1 VADQDAQVELGLVLL
16 GRARNPEAI
25 ASAVGMLGSSA
36 DPRIRQVIGQKYDT
50 LNAEPRRRDSG
61 CFQRTAL
68 VRALRGR
75 ATPDD
80 VGLLETALWTH
91 EIIGRFDAA
100 SELRAAALVT
110 LNDVNG
116 SLACFHGVRLLSD
129 AHEMS
134 GEPAVTA
141 ARLLA
146 MREHLLPLYGLV
158 ANRGGTP
165 EVRAECLRG
174 LTGLPVSLVDRLLEQ
189 YRDEK
194 DATVMVGLVDLLLG
208 HPSRAAFAAFTA
220 SRLDRA
226 QAIDLY
232 RFVVNSIVASR
243 DPVLIALLRRPDGP
257 GENSPKGTVLREALG
272 LIEPP
277 PQPSPASGGGR

>member
-1 VADQDAQVELGLVLL
+1 MADQDTQVELGMVLL
-16 GRARNPEAI
+16 GRAKNPEAI
-25 ASAVGMLGSSA
+25 ASAVGMLGDSA
-36 DPRIRQVIGQKYDT
+36 DPRIRQVIAQKYEW

-75 ATPDD
+75 AATGD
-80 VGLLETALWTH
+80 VGLLETALWTI

-110 LNDVNG
+110 LNDLDG
-116 SLACFHGVRLLSD
+116 SLACFEAVRLLSD

-146 MREHLLPLYGLV
+146 MRGQLLPLYGLV
-158 ANRGGTP
+158 ANGGGTSD
-165 EVRAECLRG
+165 VRAESLRG
-174 LTGLPVSLVDRLLEQ
+174 LTGLPVSLVARLLEQ

-194 DATVMVGLVDLLLG
+194 DPTVMVGVFDLVLG
-208 HPSRAAFAAFTA
+208 HPSRSAFAGFMA
-220 SRLDRA
+220 SFLDRA
-226 QAIDLY
+226 QSIDLY

-243 DPVLIALLRRPDGP
+243 DPVLIGLLRRPDGP
-257 GENSPKGTVLREALG
+257 GEKSPKGTVLREALG
-272 LIEPP
+272 LLE
-277 PQPSPASGGGR
+277 A

>member
-1 VADQDAQVELGLVLL
+1 MADKDAQVELGMVLL
-16 GRARNPEAI
+16 GRAKNPEAI
-25 ASAVGMLGSSA
+25 ASAVGMLGESG
-36 DPRIRQVIGQKYDT
+36 DPTIRQVIAQKYEA

-75 ATPDD
+75 ATTDD
-80 VGLLETALWTH
+80 IPLLETALWTH

-110 LNDVNG
+110 LNDVDG
-116 SLACFHGVRLLSD
+116 PLACFHGTRLLSD

-141 ARLLA
+141 ARLLT
-146 MREHLLPLYGLV
+146 MREQLLPLYGLV
-158 ANRGGTP
+158 ATGGGTA

-174 LTGLPVSLVDRLLEQ
+174 LIGLPASLVTHLLEQ

-194 DATVMVGLVDLLLG
+194 DATVVVGLFDLLLG
-208 HPSRAAFAAFTA
+208 HLSRSAFAGFVA
-220 SRLDRA
+220 SFLDGTRS
-226 QAIDLY
+226 IDLY

-243 DPVLIALLRRPDGP
+243 DPVLIALRRRPDGP

-272 LIEPP
+272 LMPP
-277 PQPSPASGGGR
+277 P

>member
-1 VADQDAQVELGLVLL
+1 MADQDAQVELGLALL

-25 ASAVGMLGSSA
+25 ASAVGMLGDSA
-36 DPRIRQVIGQKYDT
+36 DLRIRQVIAQKYAT

-75 ATPDD
+75 ATPGDT
-80 VGLLETALWTH
+80 GLLETALWTV

-100 SELRAAALVT
+100 TDLRAAALVT
-110 LNDVNG
+110 LNDVDG
-116 SLACFHGVRLLSD
+116 SLASFHAVRLLSD

-146 MREHLLPLYGLV
+146 MRDELLPLYGLV
-158 ANRGGTP
+158 ANSGGTP

-174 LTGLPVSLVDRLLEQ
+174 LIGLPVSLVMRLLEQ

-194 DATVMVGLVDLLLG
+194 DNTVVVGLFDLMLG
-208 HPSRAAFAAFTA
+208 HASRAEFAGFIA
-220 SRLDRA
+220 SFLDRT
-226 QAIDLY
+226 QSIDLY

-243 DPVLIALLRRPDGP
+243 DPVLIALLRRADGP
-257 GENSPKGTVLREALG
+257 GESSPKRTVLREALQ
-272 LIEPP
+272 LMV
-277 PQPSPASGGGR
+277 

>member
-1 VADQDAQVELGLVLL
+1 MADPNAQVELGLVLL

-25 ASAVGMLGSSA
+25 ASAVGMLGDSA
-36 DPRIRQVIGQKYDT
+36 DPRIREAIAQKYGWLD
-50 LNAEPRRRDSG
+50 AEPRRRDSG

-75 ATPDD
+75 ATSDELA
-80 VGLLETALWTH
+80 LLETALWTH

-110 LNDVNG
+110 LNDLDG
-116 SLACFHGVRLLSD
+116 ALACLHAVRLLGD

-146 MREHLLPLYGLV
+146 MREQLLPLYGLV
-158 ANRGGTP
+158 ASGGGPP

-174 LTGLPVSLVDRLLEQ
+174 LTGLPASLVIHLLDQ
-189 YRDEK
+189 YREEK
-194 DATVMVGLVDLLLG
+194 DATVMVGLFDLLLG
-208 HPSRAAFAAFTA
+208 HPSRPAYAGFIA
-220 SRLDRA
+220 SFLDRTLS
-226 QAIDLY
+226 IDLY
-232 RFVVNSIVASR
+232 RFVVNSIVACR
-243 DPVLIALLRRPDGP
+243 DPGLIALLRRADGP
-257 GENSPKGTVLREALG
+257 GENSPKGTVLREALRLTG
-272 LIEPP
+272 
-277 PQPSPASGGGR
+277 

>member
-1 VADQDAQVELGLVLL
+1 MVLL
-16 GRARNPEAI
+16 GRAKNPEAI
-25 ASAVGMLGSSA
+25 ASAVGMLGDSA
-36 DPRIRQVIGQKYDT
+36 DPRIRQVIAQKYET

-75 ATPDD
+75 ASTDD
-80 VGLLETALWTH
+80 IAWLETALWTV

-110 LNDVNG
+110 LNDVDG
-116 SLACFHGVRLLSD
+116 ALACFHGARLLSD

-141 ARLLA
+141 ARLLT
-146 MREHLLPLYGLV
+146 MREQVLPLYGLV
-158 ANRGGTP
+158 ATGGGTP

-174 LTGLPVSLVDRLLEQ
+174 LTSLPVSLVARLLEQ

-194 DATVMVGLVDLLLG
+194 DSTVMVGLFDLVLG
-208 HPSRAAFAAFTA
+208 HPSRSAFAGFTA
-220 SRLDRA
+220 SFLDRT
-226 QAIDLY
+226 QSIDLY

-243 DPVLIALLRRPDGP
+243 DPVLIGLLRRPDGP
-257 GENSPKGTVLREALG
+257 GEHSPKGQLLREALG
-272 LIEPP
+272 LM
-277 PQPSPASGGGR
+277 A

>member
-1 VADQDAQVELGLVLL
+1 MADQDAQVELGLVLL
-16 GRARNPEAI
+16 GRARNPDAI
-25 ASAVGMLGSSA
+25 ASAVGMLGDSA
-36 DPRIRQVIGQKYDT
+36 DPRIRQVIAQKYAS

-80 VGLLETALWTH
+80 NALLETALWTI

-100 SELRAAALVT
+100 TDLRAAALVT
-110 LNDVNG
+110 LNDVDG
-116 SLACFHGVRLLSD
+116 ALASFNAVRLLSD

-146 MREHLLPLYGLV
+146 MREQFLPLYGLV
-158 ANRGGTP
+158 ANGGGTP

-174 LTGLPVSLVDRLLEQ
+174 LTGLPVSLVTRLLEQ

-194 DATVMVGLVDLLLG
+194 DNTVLVGLFDLLLG
-208 HPSRAAFAAFTA
+208 HRSRAEFAGFIA
-220 SRLDRA
+220 SFLD
-226 QAIDLY
+226 QTQSIDLY

-243 DPVLIALLRRPDGP
+243 DALLIAVLRRPEGP
-257 GENSPKGTVLREALG
+257 SAKSPKGMVLSEALA
-272 LIEPP
+272 LM
-277 PQPSPASGGGR
+277 QS

>member
-1 VADQDAQVELGLVLL
+1 MADTDAQVELGMVLL
-16 GRARNPEAI
+16 GRAKNPEAI
-25 ASAVGMLGSSA
+25 ASALGTLGNSA
-36 DPRIRQVIGQKYDT
+36 DPRIRQVIAQKYEA

-75 ATPDD
+75 ATTDD
-80 VGLLETALWTH
+80 IASLETALWTV

-100 SELRAAALVT
+100 SELRAAAMLT
-110 LNDVNG
+110 LNDVDG
-116 SLACFHGVRLLSD
+116 SLACFHAARLLSD

-146 MREHLLPLYGLV
+146 MREQLLPLYALV
-158 ANRGGTP
+158 AGGGGMP
-165 EVRAECLRG
+165 EVSAECLRG
-174 LTGLPVSLVDRLLEQ
+174 LTALPVSLVNRLLAQ

-194 DATVMVGLVDLLLG
+194 EATVVVGLFDLVIG
-208 HPSRAAFAAFTA
+208 HPSRSEFAGFVA
-220 SRLDRA
+220 SFLDRT
-226 QAIDLY
+226 QSIDLY
-232 RFVVNSIVASR
+232 RFVVSSVVASR
-243 DPVLIALLRRPDGP
+243 DPVLIDLLRRPDGL

-272 LIEPP
+272 LMLPP
-277 PQPSPASGGGR
+277 

>member
-1 VADQDAQVELGLVLL
+1 MADKDAQVELGMVLL
-16 GRARNPEAI
+16 GRAKNPEAI
-25 ASAVGMLGSSA
+25 ASAVSMLGESA
-36 DPRIRQVIGQKYDT
+36 DPRIRQVIAQKYET

-75 ATPDD
+75 ATTDD
-80 VGLLETALWTH
+80 IALLETALWTV

-110 LNDVNG
+110 LNDVDG

-146 MREHLLPLYGLV
+146 MREQLLPLYGLV
-158 ANRGGTP
+158 ANGGGMP

-174 LTGLPVSLVDRLLEQ
+174 LTSLPVSLVNRLLEQ

-194 DATVMVGLVDLLLG
+194 EATVVVGLFDLVLG
-208 HPSRAAFAAFTA
+208 HPSRSEFAGFVA
-220 SRLDRA
+220 SFLDRT

-257 GENSPKGTVLREALG
+257 GEKSPKGTVLREALQ
-272 LIEPP
+272 LMV
-277 PQPSPASGGGR
+277 

>member
-1 VADQDAQVELGLVLL
+1 MTDRDQEVELGMALL
-16 GRARNPEAI
+16 ARAKNPEAI
-25 ASAVGMLGSSA
+25 ASAVGMLGESA
-36 DPRIRQVIGQKYDT
+36 DPRIRHAIAQKYET

-75 ATPDD
+75 ATTDD
-80 VGLLETALWTH
+80 IALLETALWTV

-110 LNDVNG
+110 LNEVDS
-116 SLACFHGVRLLSD
+116 SLACFHGVRLLTD

-141 ARLLA
+141 ARLLT
-146 MREHLLPLYGLV
+146 MREQLLPLYGLV
-158 ANRGGTP
+158 AGGGGMP

-174 LTGLPVSLVDRLLEQ
+174 LTGLPVSLVRRLLEQ
-189 YRDEK
+189 HRDEK
-194 DATVMVGLVDLLLG
+194 EATVVVGLFDLVLG
-208 HPSRAAFAAFTA
+208 HPSRSEFAGFVAAF
-220 SRLDRA
+220 LDRT
-226 QAIDLY
+226 QSIDLY
-232 RFVVNSIVASR
+232 RFVVSSIVASR
-243 DPVLIALLRRPDGP
+243 DPALIALLRRSDGP

-272 LIEPP
+272 LMKPP
-277 PQPSPASGGGR
+277 P

>member
-1 VADQDAQVELGLVLL
+1 MALL
-16 GRARNPEAI
+16 GRAKNPEAI
-25 ASAVGMLGSSA
+25 ASAVGMLGESG
-36 DPRIRQVIGQKYDT
+36 DPRIRQVIAQKYEM

-75 ATPDD
+75 ATTEDIA
-80 VGLLETALWTH
+80 VLETALWTV

-110 LNDVNG
+110 LNDVDA
-116 SLACFHGVRLLSD
+116 SLACFHGARLISD

-134 GEPAVTA
+134 GEPGVTA

-146 MREHLLPLYGLV
+146 MREQLLPLYALV
-158 ANRGGTP
+158 ASGGGMP
-165 EVRAECLRG
+165 DVRAECLRG
-174 LTGLPVSLVDRLLEQ
+174 LTGLPVSLVTRLLEQ

-194 DATVMVGLVDLLLG
+194 EATVVVGLFDLVLG
-208 HPSRAAFAAFTA
+208 HPSRSEFAGFVA
-220 SRLDRA
+220 SFLDRT
-226 QAIDLY
+226 QSIDLY

-243 DPVLIALLRRPDGP
+243 DPVLIDLLRRPDGP
-257 GENSPKGTVLREALG
+257 GETSPKGTVLREALG
-272 LIEPP
+272 LMRPP
-277 PQPSPASGGGR
+277 P

>member
-1 VADQDAQVELGLVLL
+1 MADRDQQAELGMALL
-16 GRARNPEAI
+16 ARAKNPEAI
-25 ASAVGMLGSSA
+25 ASAVGMLGESA
-36 DPRIRQVIGQKYDT
+36 DPRIRQVIAQKYET

-75 ATPDD
+75 ATTDD
-80 VGLLETALWTH
+80 IALLETALWTV

-110 LNDVNG
+110 LNDVDG

-146 MREHLLPLYGLV
+146 TREQLLPLYGLV
-158 ANRGGTP
+158 AGGGGMP

-174 LTGLPVSLVDRLLEQ
+174 LTGLPVSLVRRLLEQ

-194 DATVMVGLVDLLLG
+194 EATVVVGLFDLVLG
-208 HPSRAAFAAFTA
+208 HPSRSEFAGFVA
-220 SRLDRA
+220 SFLDRT
-226 QAIDLY
+226 QSIDLY

-243 DPVLIALLRRPDGP
+243 DPVLIALLRRQDGP
-257 GENSPKGTVLREALG
+257 GQNSPKGTVLREALG
-272 LIEPP
+272 LM
-277 PQPSPASGGGR
+277 S

>member
-1 VADQDAQVELGLVLL
+1 MAEKDPQVELGMVLL
-16 GRARNPEAI
+16 GRAKNPEAI
-25 ASAVGMLGSSA
+25 ASATGMLADSA
-36 DPRIRQVIGQKYDT
+36 DPRIRQVIAQKYET

-75 ATPDD
+75 ATTDD

-110 LNDVNG
+110 LNDVDG
-116 SLACFHGVRLLSD
+116 ALACFHGVRLLSD

-134 GEPAVTA
+134 GESAVTA
-141 ARLLA
+141 ARLLT
-146 MREHLLPLYGLV
+146 MRKQLLPLYGLV
-158 ANRGGTP
+158 AAGGGTP
-165 EVRAECLRG
+165 DVRSECLRG
-174 LTGLPVSLVDRLLEQ
+174 LTGLPVSLVTRLLEQ

-194 DATVMVGLVDLLLG
+194 DATVIVGLFDLVLG
-208 HPSRAAFAAFTA
+208 HPSRPAFAGFIATF
-220 SRLDRA
+220 LDRTPS
-226 QAIDLY
+226 IDLY

-243 DPVLIALLRRPDGP
+243 DPALIALLRRPDGP

-272 LIEPP
+272 LM
-277 PQPSPASGGGR
+277 G